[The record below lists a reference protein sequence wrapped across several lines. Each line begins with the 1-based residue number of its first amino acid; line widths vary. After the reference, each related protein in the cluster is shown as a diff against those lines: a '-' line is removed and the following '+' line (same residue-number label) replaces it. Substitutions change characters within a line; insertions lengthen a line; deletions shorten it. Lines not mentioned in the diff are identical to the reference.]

1 MGNLWVYRIYR
12 QAFDD
17 QRAFVA
23 EYVAETSADAVRKD
37 LASKSSLLRAYFTA
51 FGANVDEIAKE
62 HPERAESI
70 LGGLYA
76 KQNCMR
82 RTPYVF
88 SLEPPAGHV
97 LPANADMGDRI
108 SSEGDPVALWLR
120 SEVKDSRVFR
130 NEP

>member
-23 EYVAETSADAVRKD
+23 EYVAETSADAVKKD
-37 LASKSSLLRAYFTA
+37 LASKASLLRAYFAT
-51 FGANVDEIAKE
+51 FGADADLIAKE

-70 LGGLYA
+70 LGGLCA

-97 LPANADMGDRI
+97 LPANSELGDRI
-108 SSEGDPVALWLR
+108 SSESDPMVLWLR